1 MKIPDDTWDFIS
13 QTLLKLK
20 EERDRF
26 DEANDGLLIAPES
39 PLIEPLSN
47 IEALLVD
54 ALDRMIGNGDSDIEY
69 FVYEC
74 KFGSSPH
81 KAGKDHDMR
90 EIKTL
95 DDLRWLIEL

>member
-1 MKIPDDTWDFIS
+1 MNIPDDTWDFIA

-47 IEALLVD
+47 IEALLVA
-54 ALDRMIGNGDSDIEY
+54 ALDKMVGDDDNIEY

-74 KFGSSPH
+74 RFGSNPLD
-81 KAGKDHDMR
+81 AGRDGDMR

-95 DDLRWLIEL
+95 ADLRWLIEL